1 MKTLSGIRT
10 CGRFV
15 YRDSVV
21 NLESD
26 SHRHQPRSNISELF
40 FHAISLL
47 YSHDLGIWGPQLRGY
62 PTLHDLLTQFLQ
74 KNVPAS
80 TPMPSGLS
88 SPTWEHS
95 VRWRIGE
102 NGVANVY
109 RTPGAPELASPP
121 SAQPCERCLCMR
133 AHLLSL
139 FGHYHPLGARP
150 RSPPSP
156 LTGY

>member
-1 MKTLSGIRT
+1 MRTLSGIRT

-40 FHAISLL
+40 FMQFHCYIRTIWAFGDLHCVGILHYTICLPNFSRKMCLL
-47 YSHDLGIWGPQLRGY
+47 QHQCHQGCHRRL
-62 PTLHDLLTQFLQ
+62 
-74 KNVPAS
+74 
-80 TPMPSGLS
+80 
-88 SPTWEHS
+88 WEHS

-109 RTPGAPELASPP
+109 RTPGVPELASPP